1 MSEHQAIP
9 LNAKFG
15 NDFTMQLVVVMSNDT
30 MDEVAKKVA
39 HHVVGRRV
47 RPQNR
52 DMAVYYEGRAIPR
65 SMTAQEAGIAPLQYL
80 FVDYV

>member
-1 MSEHQAIP
+1 MSEPQPIP

-15 NDFTMQLVVVMSNDT
+15 NDFVTQLVVVMSSDT

-39 HHVVGRRV
+39 HHVVGRRN

-52 DMAVYYEGRAIPR
+52 EMAVYYEGRAVPKAN
-65 SMTAQEAGIAPLQYL
+65 TVQEAGIAPMQYL
-80 FVDYV
+80 FVNYI

>member
-1 MSEHQAIP
+1 MSEPQPIP

-15 NDFTMQLVVVMSNDT
+15 NDFVTQLVVVMSNDT

-39 HHVVGRRV
+39 HHVVGRRI

-52 DMAVYYEGRAIPR
+52 EMAVYYEGRAIAKAN
-65 SMTAQEAGIAPLQYL
+65 TVQEAGIAPMQYL
-80 FVDYV
+80 FVNYV

>member
-1 MSEHQAIP
+1 MSDPQPIP

-15 NDFTMQLVVVMSNDT
+15 NDFVTQLVVVMSNDT

-39 HHVVGRRV
+39 HHVVGRRI

-52 DMAVYYEGRAIPR
+52 EMAVYYEGCAIPR
-65 SMTAQEAGIAPLQYL
+65 ANTVQEAGIAPMQYL
-80 FVDYV
+80 FVNYV

>member
-1 MSEHQAIP
+1 MSEAQPVP

-15 NDFTMQLVVVMSNDT
+15 NDFVTQLVVVMSNDT

-39 HHVVGRRV
+39 HHVVGRRI

-52 DMAVYYEGRAIPR
+52 EMAVFHEGQA
-65 SMTAQEAGIAPLQYL
+65 MAKTATVQEVGIEPMQYL
-80 FVDYV
+80 FVNYI